1 MKHNVIL
8 HVAQLLKSIT
18 CIFTI
23 STVFCYDNTNNRFC
37 IVWRYFSVLS
47 MKFPTK
53 SNCMVLYSSMIYK
66 CTCRLLNFI
75 FIKLNYKQRLYTKL
89 KTTIFFFT
97 CLCFAYMYV
106 LVWQTFRILKCYIF
120 FHTNLVLVI
129 FYLTISFFHSFFLSI
144 FWFDCYLFHACFI
157 SPL

>member
-1 MKHNVIL
+1 MYKSLIRSTMKHNVIL

-23 STVFCYDNTNNRFC
+23 STVFCYMYDNTNNRFC

-75 FIKLNYKQRLYTKL
+75 FIKLNYRKRLYTKL
-89 KTTIFFFT
+89 KTTIFFLLT
-97 CLCFAYMYV
+97 CICFADMYV
-106 LVWQTFRILKCYIF
+106 LVW
-120 FHTNLVLVI
+120 
-129 FYLTISFFHSFFLSI
+129 
-144 FWFDCYLFHACFI
+144 
-157 SPL
+157 

>member
-1 MKHNVIL
+1 MYKSLIRSTMKHNVIL

-66 CTCRLLNFI
+66 RTCRLLNFI
-75 FIKLNYKQRLYTKL
+75 FIKLNYRKRLYTKL
-89 KTTIFFFT
+89 KTTIFFLLT
-97 CLCFAYMYV
+97 CICFADMYV
-106 LVWQTFRILKCYIF
+106 LVW
-120 FHTNLVLVI
+120 
-129 FYLTISFFHSFFLSI
+129 
-144 FWFDCYLFHACFI
+144 
-157 SPL
+157 